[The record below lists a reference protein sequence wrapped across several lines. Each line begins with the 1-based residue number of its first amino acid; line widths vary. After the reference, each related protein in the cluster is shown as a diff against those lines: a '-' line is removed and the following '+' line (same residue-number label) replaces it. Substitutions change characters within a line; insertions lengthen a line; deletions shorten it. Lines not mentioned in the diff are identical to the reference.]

1 MKITIT
7 IPDLPPVPEKHPLSY
22 HRKDTSARLS
32 ALAEMTDTKTIEGF
46 IVMGV
51 LAQVEMYEKDMIF
64 SDDGRVIGDL
74 MDICSLQ
81 MDVAKLAREMPE

>member
-1 MKITIT
+1 
-7 IPDLPPVPEKHPLSY
+7 
-22 HRKDTSARLS
+22 LS

>member
-1 MKITIT
+1 MKITVT
-7 IPDLPPVPEKHPLSY
+7 IPDLPPVPENHPQSY
-22 HRKDTSARLS
+22 HRKDTSARLA

-64 SDDGRVIGDL
+64 SADGRVIGDL

-81 MDVAKLAREMPE
+81 RDVAKLAREMPE